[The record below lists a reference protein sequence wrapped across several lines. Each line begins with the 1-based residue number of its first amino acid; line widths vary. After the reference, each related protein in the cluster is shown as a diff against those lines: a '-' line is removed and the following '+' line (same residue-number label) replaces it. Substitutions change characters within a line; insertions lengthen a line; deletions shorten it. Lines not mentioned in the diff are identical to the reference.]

1 MTKRSATAALL
12 LSTALC
18 TAAASPLRASE
29 PVFPDSRETS
39 QAIGEALFAEVSPE
53 EKTER
58 EEESGGRMEPWK
70 VAMISAVVP
79 GYGQIYN
86 GALWKVPILYGLLGY
101 FGYRALDY
109 NDSYNDYRDKYSA
122 DPDGPDASFHRSERD
137 DYQEKRNQHIVFFAL
152 AYIAGI
158 IDAYVDAHLFDF
170 DTITEEGI
178 SGVSPQET
186 MGQPSVS
193 VSLKF

>member
-18 TAAASPLRASE
+18 ITAVAPLRAAE

-53 EKTER
+53 EKAER
-58 EEESGGRMEPWK
+58 EEERDGRMEPWK

-86 GALWKVPILYGLLGY
+86 GAAWKIPILYGLLGY

-109 NDSYNDYRDKYSA
+109 NDSYNDYKDRYSA
-122 DPDGPDASFHRSERD
+122 DPDGPDASFYRSERN
-137 DYQEKRNQHIVFFAL
+137 DYQEKRNRHIVFFAL

-158 IDAYVDAHLFDF
+158 IDAYVDAHLYDF

-178 SGVSPQET
+178 SDGSLQET
-186 MGQPSVS
+186 MGRPSVS